1 MRFDTLNARRVF
13 VFDRVVDEMVVVL
26 ETTRS
31 EPTNRTMYRY
41 EALEMVFRRA
51 SEPLDVV
58 RELAK

>member
-1 MRFDTLNARRVF
+1 MRFDTSKARRVF

-31 EPTNRTMYRY
+31 EPTNRAVYRY
-41 EALEMVFRRA
+41 EALEMVFPRA